1 MADTRCF
8 GLISSVA
15 TWFGR
20 LVDSPGTLNFSG
32 KDIRRTPPSLL
43 SRIEAM
49 TLPLA
54 VLFLSLGSVSAHA
67 GTMTIRVESP
77 DSFKVLSQI
86 PRVNIFLE
94 GEIDAGAPARLAP
107 VLKRAE
113 ETGADVYLDSPG
125 GSLLAGM
132 EIGRM
137 LRRAG
142 ANTHVGSAVMK
153 KPDPR
158 YPGAQLMESLPGGCY
173 SSCALAYLGGVYR
186 YINDGSRYGVH
197 RFSSDARPGPTDL
210 ESAQVISAAVGAYI
224 REMGAAPEV
233 FDLMVQAGNDAIRVL
248 TPTELT
254 RLNVINNGRMA
265 PEWSIEAIEG
275 AQYLRGFQ
283 DTVHGYGKAVFAC
296 SSNGAVLMSFY
307 EAGSKRANEIESGHW
322 EHSLLLG
329 TTMTPL
335 PAPDKISVIGDE
347 IQTQFD
353 LDNIQVQAIASS
365 SSFGHAMQLSREAPV
380 FVGYQIDIPQGKTSQ
395 KFGSFLR
402 NCLSRRGM

>member
-1 MADTRCF
+1 
-8 GLISSVA
+8 
-15 TWFGR
+15 
-20 LVDSPGTLNFSG
+20 
-32 KDIRRTPPSLL
+32 
-43 SRIEAM
+43 M

-67 GTMTIRVESP
+67 GTMTIQVESP
-77 DSFKVLSQI
+77 DFFKVLSQI

-153 KPDPR
+153 KSDLR
-158 YPGAQLMESLPGGCY
+158 HPGTQSMESLPGGCY
-173 SSCALAYLGGVYR
+173 SSCALAFLGGVYR
-186 YINDGSRYGVH
+186 YINDGSKYGVH
-197 RFSSDARPGPTDL
+197 RFSRDARPSPEDL

-233 FDLMVQAGNDAIRVL
+233 FDLMVQAGKDSIRVL

-254 RLNVINNGRMA
+254 RLNVINKGRMA

-307 EAGSKRANEIESGHW
+307 EAGTKRANEIARGNW

-335 PAPDKISVIGDE
+335 PVPDKISVVGDE
-347 IQTQFD
+347 IQTLFD
-353 LDNIQVQAIASS
+353 LDNMQVQAIASS
-365 SSFGHAMQLSREAPV
+365 SSFGHAMQLSREAPM

-395 KFGSFLR
+395 KVGSFLR
-402 NCLSRRGM
+402 NCLSRSGM